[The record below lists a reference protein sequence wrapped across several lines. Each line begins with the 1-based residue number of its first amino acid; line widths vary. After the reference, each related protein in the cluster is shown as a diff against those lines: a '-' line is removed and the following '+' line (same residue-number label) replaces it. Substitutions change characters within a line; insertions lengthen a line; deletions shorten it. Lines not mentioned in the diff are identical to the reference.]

1 MGKQSKKSLR
11 SKKPKLVDFYILGND
26 SEDITLEVAIASPG
40 NSAVTNA
47 LVELD
52 PVIVDEPGSI
62 DERPIGTNNSLDGKL
77 LNLTTV
83 VTRLAEGAGFA
94 DVGIT
99 ITGGINSKTYPM
111 SALLAED
118 GKSAILTITI
128 AFVKL

>member
-83 VTRLAEGAGFA
+83 CLLYTSDAA
-94 DVGIT
+94 D
-99 ITGGINSKTYPM
+99 
-111 SALLAED
+111 D
-118 GKSAILTITI
+118 
-128 AFVKL
+128 